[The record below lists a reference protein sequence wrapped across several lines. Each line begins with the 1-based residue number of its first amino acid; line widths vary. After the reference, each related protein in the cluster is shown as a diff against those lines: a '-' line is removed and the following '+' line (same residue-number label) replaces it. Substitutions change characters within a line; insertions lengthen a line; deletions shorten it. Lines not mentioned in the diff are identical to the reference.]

1 MSIYE
6 SIIAGLNEAI
16 EDARSERGV
25 LERHTVESDTECIVL
40 PLALPPHNT
49 NVVWF
54 DAKSSFSPVFVEVK
68 LKHKEIAGG
77 GVLACAA

>member
-25 LERHTVESDTECIVL
+25 LERHTVECIVL